1 MALVKC
7 PDCAGQLSTEA
18 IACPHCGRPS
28 RQPAQPPPIPGPRV
42 GNVESAQPYQVSR
55 QILPPTSAGPAS
67 SSQIPKTQ
75 QVPNPSRKSGTGLWN
90 FLKTQC
96 DLGAATMPARKLG
109 IGLIVGIVL
118 FPYVFAWFTL
128 RKGHSA
134 NQRFLA
140 LGWMVVMFVAVRAG
154 NMDKVGNVD
163 RATERAPEY
172 AATAQT
178 IPYVQPAPVVRQE
191 QQLTYVDETCFEV
204 AEKFGTASGLSDLQ
218 MDEVW
223 KAYRGKGFNWELRIT
238 EVSSDILGGFSVQ
251 AKCSPRSRSFIQ
263 DIQIEYPERAK
274 AFVMGLR
281 KGKVYNL
288 RGTLSHQSALLGL
301 GGSGLAD

>member
-1 MALVKC
+1 M
-7 PDCAGQLSTEA
+7 
-18 IACPHCGRPS
+18 
-28 RQPAQPPPIPGPRV
+28 
-42 GNVESAQPYQVSR
+42 
-55 QILPPTSAGPAS
+55 
-67 SSQIPKTQ
+67 
-75 QVPNPSRKSGTGLWN
+75 
-90 FLKTQC
+90 
-96 DLGAATMPARKLG
+96 
-109 IGLIVGIVL
+109 VGIVFL
-118 FPYVFAWFTL
+118 PFIFAWFTL

-154 NMDKVGNVD
+154 NMDKAGTMN
-163 RATERAPEY
+163 RATESTSEY
-172 AATAQT
+172 TVTAQHV
-178 IPYVQPAPVVRQE
+178 PYVQPIPAVQQE
-191 QQLTYVDETCFEV
+191 QQVTYVDETCSEV

-218 MDEVW
+218 MDEAW

-251 AKCSPRSRSFIQ
+251 AKCSPKSRSLIQ

-301 GGSGLAD
+301 GGSGLPD